1 MTIDCAVGEV
11 FDKAST
17 QFKKYEK
24 VLRSEDAQQEF
35 IDKYN
40 KRMGKEVI
48 PKDYF
53 QSFINDEKMAR
64 GHYIEML
71 GRYGNPGEVELPMGL
86 KSDQN
91 ADMSFTGLK
100 TAILSRFH
108 QQSEDRS
115 IPLYERERKDLNF
128 EQLLGYAASIQYA
141 ILAPCRNKLDLSLRW
156 LKNRDIPFNA
166 IQLSGGVSCNG
177 ELRRLV
183 SEVAEKYQVPLVYS
197 EPKYCTDNAAMI
209 AWMGWELLNAE

>member
-1 MTIDCAVGEV
+1 MHTVLGMTIDCAVGEV

-64 GHYIEML
+64 GRYIEML

-86 KSDQN
+86 KSD
-91 ADMSFTGLK
+91 
-100 TAILSRFH
+100 
-108 QQSEDRS
+108 
-115 IPLYERERKDLNF
+115 
-128 EQLLGYAASIQYA
+128 
-141 ILAPCRNKLDLSLRW
+141 
-156 LKNRDIPFNA
+156 
-166 IQLSGGVSCNG
+166 
-177 ELRRLV
+177 
-183 SEVAEKYQVPLVYS
+183 
-197 EPKYCTDNAAMI
+197 
-209 AWMGWELLNAE
+209 